1 MRKTTL
7 AAFVVTLLLVALVL
21 TGGVALAATIKGDN
35 GPNTLT
41 GTPRADL
48 IRGYGG
54 NDNITGGK
62 GVDRIYA
69 GPGNDYVSSAGDG
82 YRDLVKCGPGID
94 TVNRMPSPGDVLDKF
109 VGCERALL

>member
-1 MRKTTL
+1 VRKTTL
-7 AAFVVTLLLVALVL
+7 TTFVVTALVVALVL
-21 TGGVALAATIKGDN
+21 ASGVALAATINGDDD
-35 GPNTLT
+35 PNTLT

-82 YRDLVKCGPGID
+82 SRNLVMCGPGID

>member
-1 MRKTTL
+1 MAPSSPIL
-7 AAFVVTLLLVALVL
+7 ALVL
-21 TGGVALAATIKGDN
+21 ASGVALAGPINGDN

-82 YRDLVKCGPGID
+82 SRDLVMCGPGID

>member
-7 AAFVVTLLLVALVL
+7 TTFVVTALVVALVL
-21 TGGVALAATIKGDN
+21 ASGVALAATINGDN
-35 GPNTLT
+35 GPNKLT

-54 NDNITGGK
+54 NDTITGGK

-69 GPGNDYVSSAGDG
+69 GAGNDYVSSAGDG
-82 YRDLVKCGPGID
+82 SRDLVKCGPGID
-94 TVNRMPSPGDVLDKF
+94 TVDKMPSPGDVLDKF

>member
-1 MRKTTL
+1 VRKTPL
-7 AAFVVTLLLVALVL
+7 AAFVVTALVGALVL
-21 TGGVALAATIKGDN
+21 ASGVALAATINGDN
-35 GPNTLT
+35 GPDTLT

-69 GPGNDYVSSAGDG
+69 GAGNDYVSSAGDG
-82 YRDLVKCGPGID
+82 SRDLVKYGPGID
-94 TVNRMPSPGDVLDKF
+94 TVDKMPRPSDVRDKF

>member
-7 AAFVVTLLLVALVL
+7 TTFVVMALVVALVL
-21 TGGVALAATIKGDN
+21 ASGVALAATINGDN
-35 GPNTLT
+35 GPNTLI
-41 GTPRADL
+41 GTMRADL

-69 GPGNDYVSSAGDG
+69 GAGNDYVSSAGDG
-82 YRDLVKCGPGID
+82 SRDLVKCGPGID

>member
-1 MRKTTL
+1 VRKTPL
-7 AAFVVTLLLVALVL
+7 AAFVVTALVGALVL
-21 TGGVALAATIKGDN
+21 ASGVALAATINGDN
-35 GPNTLT
+35 GPNKLT

-69 GPGNDYVSSAGDG
+69 GAGNDYVSSAGDG
-82 YRDLVKCGPGID
+82 SRELVKCGPGID
-94 TVNRMPSPGDVLDKF
+94 TVDKMPRPGDMRDNF